1 MNINRKDIKNRK
13 RDKWLNIYDYGES
26 YVFGSDLY
34 QNPLKATRD
43 LADKEHYKHTINVE
57 TGQIVIMD
65 VYRNENVY
73 VLSEVSND

>member
-1 MNINRKDIKNRK
+1 MSKKG
-13 RDKWLNIYDYGES
+13 KWLNIYDYGEG

-57 TGQIVIMD
+57 NGKIVVMN
-65 VYRNENVY
+65 VYRVEPQY
-73 VLSEVSND
+73 VLSEV